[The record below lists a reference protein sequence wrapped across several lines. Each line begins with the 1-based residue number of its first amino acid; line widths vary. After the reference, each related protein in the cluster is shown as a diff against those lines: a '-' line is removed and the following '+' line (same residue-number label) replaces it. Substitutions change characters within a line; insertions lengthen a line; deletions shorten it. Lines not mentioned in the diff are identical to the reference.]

1 MKRLPALNRETLAPV
16 IESIL
21 FVTEEP
27 VEVGTLVRTLHHS
40 RHEVEDALAELE
52 QRCAAGGTRVQR
64 DGDLVQ
70 LVTAPDYGPYVERYL
85 GLEARQL
92 SGAALE
98 SLAIIAYKQP
108 VTRAGVEAVRGVNSD
123 AAIASLLG
131 RGLIEEVGKATG
143 PGRPTLLGT
152 TLRFLE
158 HFGLRAP
165 SDLPAIPGLTD
176 NLDGAPSA
184 NGQASLFNAS
194 PLLAPQ
200 RNAASQER
208 DGANDEPDEEGAAE
222 DGDPS
227 LTRTGESD
235 GPPEDAEASPEA

>member
-1 MKRLPALNRETLAPV
+1 MKRLPVLNRDTLAPV

-27 VEVGTLVRTLHHS
+27 VEVGTLVRTLQHS
-40 RHEVEDALAELE
+40 RAEVEDALTELIE
-52 QRCAAGGTRVQR
+52 RCESGGTRVQR

-98 SLAIIAYKQP
+98 SLAIVAYKQP

-131 RGLIEEVGKATG
+131 RGLIEEVGKAAS

-152 TLRFLE
+152 TLKFLE

-165 SDLPAIPGLTD
+165 SDMPAIPGVTD
-176 NLDGAPSA
+176 QLDREAYADGP
-184 NGQASLFNAS
+184 NGQSSLFNAS
-194 PLLAPQ
+194 PMLAP
-200 RNAASQER
+200 RRSGPVAVADPEE
-208 DGANDEPDEEGAAE
+208 DNDEGQDEGDDDAGDDEDQPDPA
-222 DGDPS
+222 
-227 LTRTGESD
+227 
-235 GPPEDAEASPEA
+235 